1 MAAVTAKM
9 VGELRQMTGQGMME
23 CKKALVEAEGDM
35 KKAEEILRV
44 KSGNKAQKL
53 AGRQA
58 AEGVIAVCVEGK
70 AGALVEINCE
80 TDFVAKDESFKAFA
94 DQAAR
99 AVLQNR
105 PKDAQA
111 AMGLSVDGGTLE
123 EARQA
128 LIARLREN
136 ISLRR
141 FEVLDGAPKID
152 SYMHNSSIGVLVAYE
167 GAESA
172 AHDAAMQV
180 AAMRPRFLDETA
192 VDAETIETERRVAEE
207 KMKKEEEEKGKKV
220 PEEIAKKRIEGSV
233 RKFIKE
239 ATLMGQAF
247 VKDEKKSVAEYL
259 KESGTTVKAYA
270 VLKVGEGIERKEVDY
285 AAEVAAAAKI

>member
-94 DQAAR
+94 DKAAR

-105 PKDAQA
+105 PKDVQA

-180 AAMRPRFLDETA
+180 AAMRPRFLNEAA

-207 KMKKEEEEKGKKV
+207 KMKKEEEEKGKKAS
-220 PEEIAKKRIEGSV
+220 EEIAKKRIEGSV

-239 ATLMGQAF
+239 STLMGQAF
-247 VKDEKKSVAEYL
+247 VKDEKKSVAQYL